1 MVTNA
6 TYYINANSFEEATA
20 IYIDAELNTLA
31 IDGFYSD
38 SDISRE
44 QEAGIL
50 LPSQECL
57 TCP

>member
-38 SDISRE
+38 SDVSRE
-44 QEAGIL
+44 QEGGIL
-50 LPSQECL
+50 LPSKECL

>member
-57 TCP
+57 TCT

>member
-20 IYIDAELNTLA
+20 IYTDAELNTLA
-31 IDGFYSD
+31 ADGFYSD
-38 SDISRE
+38 SDVSRE
-44 QEAGIL
+44 QEGGIL
-50 LPSQECL
+50 LPSKECL